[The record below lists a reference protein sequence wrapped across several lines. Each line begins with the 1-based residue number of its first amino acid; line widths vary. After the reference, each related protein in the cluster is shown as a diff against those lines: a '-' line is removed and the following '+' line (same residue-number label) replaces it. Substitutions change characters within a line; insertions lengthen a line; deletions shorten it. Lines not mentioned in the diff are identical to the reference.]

1 MRVIRLVPFVLFF
14 LLLGGQVLVSEKA
27 YAICCGCTW
36 CRTMLGCSCP
46 GQDGCAWYPC
56 RTTDAEVFQTYTPI
70 DTGTVPMTVA
80 RNVDVIDRLVELR
93 QVGECARRSIAL
105 RLLGDAARNLKA
117 DPAGFDS
124 GNQYSTTIALQIG
137 ANAER

>member
-14 LLLGGQVLVSEKA
+14 LLLGGQVLVSEKV
-27 YAICCGCTW
+27 YATCCGCSY
-36 CRTMLGCSCP
+36 CQTMWGCSCP
-46 GQDGCAWYPC
+46 GTNGCIGGC

-137 ANAER
+137 ANAQQ